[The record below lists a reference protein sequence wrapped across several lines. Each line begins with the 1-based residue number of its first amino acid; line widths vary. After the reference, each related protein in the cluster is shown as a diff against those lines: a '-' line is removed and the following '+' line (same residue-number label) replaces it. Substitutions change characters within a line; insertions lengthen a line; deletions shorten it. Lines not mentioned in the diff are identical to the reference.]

1 MDGFH
6 RTKLTHA
13 FSLIAAIALL
23 IGCSSDDGEQDI
35 DGGTSTTQ
43 PTSLSLA
50 QVEGELKQYQPQVQD
65 VTCTDQESSYV
76 CQATLDGRDVRFHGT
91 PTADSVEFTFSGTN

>member
-1 MDGFH
+1 VDVFH
-6 RTKLTHA
+6 RSKLTHT

-23 IGCSSDDGEQDI
+23 VGCSSDDGGQDI

-50 QVEGELKQYQPQVQD
+50 QVEAELKQFQPQAQD
-65 VTCTDQESSYV
+65 VTCSDQESSYV
-76 CQATLDGRDVRFHGT
+76 CQATLDGREVRFYGT
-91 PTADSVEFTFSGTN
+91 PTADSVEFTFSGTS